1 MVTSIYSLPVK
12 KYRVLLGL
20 FFALSILSRQITG
33 ASGAQVE
40 IFNQTF
46 LQTHQHNIAEK
57 SIHVNPTNTNQLI
70 TEHNKALTLIKKTSK
85 EVIYKKYKT
94 QDLHTNIDNEGS
106 YKLIEAPKLNGYSS
120 FHASHKPI
128 FVNSL
133 SPPYVSDLGTHSLTK
148 YSNGGIVNH
157 GLEKSNCYRGI
168 SLFSCWAS

>member
-1 MVTSIYSLPVK
+1 MK
-12 KYRVLLGL
+12 KNRVLLGL

-46 LQTHQHNIAEK
+46 LQTHQHIIAEK
-57 SIHVNPTNTNQLI
+57 SIHVSPTNTNQLI

-94 QDLHTNIDNEGS
+94 QDFHTFIENERS
-106 YKLIEAPKLNGYSS
+106 YELIETPKLKGYLT

-133 SPPYVSDLGTHSLTK
+133 SPPYVSDLDR
-148 YSNGGIVNH
+148 
-157 GLEKSNCYRGI
+157 KSTRLN
-168 SLFSCWAS
+168 SSH

>member
-1 MVTSIYSLPVK
+1 VVTSRYSLSVK

-46 LQTHQHNIAEK
+46 LQTHEHSTAEK

-70 TEHNKALTLIKKTSK
+70 TENNKASTLVEKASK

-94 QDLHTNIDNEGS
+94 QDFHTNIENEGS
-106 YKLIEAPKLNGYSS
+106 YKLIEAPKLKGYFS

-133 SPPYVSDLGTHSLTK
+133 SPPYVSDLGTNSLTK
-148 YSNGGIVNH
+148 YSNGGIFNR
-157 GLEKSNCYRGI
+157 GLKKSNCYRGI